1 MTAFASPR
9 VRRGAL
15 AALCTAA
22 ALSLSACG
30 TTGQETKE
38 TASGTSGKSSAK
50 PAPYADLSGPE
61 IAEKAGRATRAA
73 SSVTVNADTRDSD
86 GHTVFEMAIS
96 KGGDCAGTLSL
107 NEKGTATISKV
118 GAALYLKYDEA
129 FLRAQGEEDADS
141 TKEETDAVVAMLAG
155 RWIKT
160 DPKDPDAEDF
170 TSFCDL
176 DELLGDLS
184 DDTAARKGKTG
195 EVDGRP
201 SIALTEADGKDTY
214 TLHVATEG
222 KPYLLKLTGTGS
234 EPFTMTFKDFG
245 KPVPAKVPA
254 DKDIVDLG
262 D

>member
-1 MTAFASPR
+1 M
-9 VRRGAL
+9 RRGAL
-15 AALCTAA
+15 TALCTAA
-22 ALSLSACG
+22 VLGLSACG
-30 TTGQETKE
+30 TTGQNSAENS
-38 TASGTSGKSSAK
+38 TAAGSAPGGKGSAK
-50 PAPYADLSGPE
+50 PVPYADLSGPA
-61 IAEKAGRATRAA
+61 IAEKAGKATRAA
-73 SSVTVNADTRDSD
+73 SSVTVNADTRDAD

-96 KGGDCAGTLSL
+96 RTGDCAGTLSL
-107 NEKGTATISKV
+107 NDQGKATISKV

-141 TKEETDAVVAMLAG
+141 TKEQIDAVVAMLAD

-184 DDTAARKGKTG
+184 DDTVARKGKIG
-195 EVDGRP
+195 EVNGQQA
-201 SIALTEADGKDTY
+201 IALTEADGKDTY

-222 KPYLLKLTGTGS
+222 EPYLLKLTGTGD

-254 DKDIVDLG
+254 DKDIVDL
-262 D
+262 DD